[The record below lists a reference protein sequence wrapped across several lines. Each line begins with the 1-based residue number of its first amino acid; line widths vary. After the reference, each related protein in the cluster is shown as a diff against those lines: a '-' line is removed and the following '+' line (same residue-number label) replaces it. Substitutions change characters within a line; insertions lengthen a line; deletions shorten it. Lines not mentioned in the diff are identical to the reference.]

1 MTLLGDESFE
11 DFHELVSWESY
22 KAGVITQEMQR
33 KCAKQI
39 RKYEAL
45 SWKSLRA
52 IWITAPSVS
61 SINVLSSLD
70 LGALI
75 TLRALG
81 FLLSRWTRTVIS
93 PSLRLDG
100 SVGVSRKNMAGSN
113 KLILPQLHCM
123 FLRLVC
129 RQAASCLRDLLH
141 LDLKTAFLQGVNYN
155 LSRARAVIVQL
166 PSDLGLPPYLVGY
179 CVRPVYCLHDAFRSW
194 WLDKFTSLSIGP
206 Y

>member
-1 MTLLGDESFE
+1 MKPLKIFMSLLAGKVKRPGS
-11 DFHELVSWESY
+11 LLKKCSVSVPS
-22 KAGVITQEMQR
+22 
-33 KCAKQI
+33 
-39 RKYEAL
+39 KYEGL

-61 SINVLSSLD
+61 SINVLSGLD
-70 LGALI
+70 LGVLI
-75 TLRALG
+75 TLRAVG

-100 SVGVSRKNMAGSN
+100 SVGVSRINMAGSN

-123 FLRLVC
+123 FSRLVC

-155 LSRARAVIVQL
+155 LAAWAVIVQL

-179 CVRPVYCLHDAFRSW
+179 CVRPVYCLRDAFRSW